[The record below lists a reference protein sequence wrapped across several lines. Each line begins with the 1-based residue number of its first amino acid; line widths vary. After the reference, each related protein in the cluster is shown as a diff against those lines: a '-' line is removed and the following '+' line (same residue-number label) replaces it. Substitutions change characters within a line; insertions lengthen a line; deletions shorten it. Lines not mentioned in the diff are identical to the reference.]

1 MENDMTQIATPI
13 LTEALKAAQSLIPPQ
28 NQAAYDRAEKEWGSV
43 ATTNSGKFAVI
54 SAAQANEESAKLYLL
69 HKMLDDGRIKK
80 TLWRFLG
87 PNPSFQRARIEQ
99 GDTAIYVSLV
109 SEALEQILQKWNR
122 KAVTKG
128 VDYFTNL
135 QMQVANR
142 VITNTRKYNTEQ
154 NRGGMTG
161 KIMKGEET
169 PKIGSY
175 EVYNDKN
182 DVYSNHDPYK
192 GHENLDAWE
201 SFIDDASLDK
211 GPNPTI
217 RQVLKYFLNSGA
229 FDAKAAGKE
238 FGKTHQTIYT
248 KLASLKSILERH
260 EISQDSFMN
269 LLQVVGAQDLAK
281 TL

>member
-13 LTEALKAAQSLIPPQ
+13 LTEALTAAQSLIPPKHKVF
-28 NQAAYDRAEKEWGSV
+28 YDRAEKEWGPV

-54 SAAQANEESAKLYLL
+54 SAAQAGEESAKLYLL
-69 HKMLDDGRIKK
+69 HKMLDDGRIKQ

-99 GDTAIYVSLV
+99 GDTAVYVSLV
-109 SEALEQILQKWNR
+109 SEALEQILGKWS
-122 KAVTKG
+122 KAAVTKG

-182 DVYSNHDPYK
+182 DVFSNHDPYK
-192 GHENLDAWE
+192 GHENLDAWGT
-201 SFIDDASLDK
+201 FVDDAALDK
-211 GPNPTI
+211 GPAPTI
-217 RQVLKYFLNSGA
+217 RQVLKYFLNSGS
-229 FDAKAAGKE
+229 FDAKAAGQK

-248 KLASLKSILERH
+248 KLASLKSVLEKH

-269 LLQVVGAQDLAK
+269 LLQTVGAQDLAK